1 MILKFKTFINE
12 SKIINESLS
21 KTEYQILHLNRE
33 ERMDYFEERLYYFE
47 RSDFDDL
54 NIQFGNNENGY
65 KTEYFPFLDYELSLC
80 PPKIK
85 NKYIQIC
92 IDKGLG
98 IPLNEID
105 SLTPN
110 QRSLFL
116 DSCAKNARSS
126 YVRLNILKL
135 FSDKQMYVYLV
146 NSIKKK
152 KHLSDKAFIF
162 LSDKFKKFY
171 MDKCIQYKSPIS
183 SQELFW
189 IKPDEDRIYYTNYY
203 INTCIEKG
211 GELKHDQ
218 IDTLTDEQ
226 KLVYYTNQVEK
237 GNVSIAYRS
246 KEGSDESIEFDLNQY
261 ELDRLKKKLN
271 K

>member
-1 MILKFKTFINE
+1 MIKNFKTFINE
-12 SKIINESLS
+12 TISFDASFM

-33 ERMDYFEERLYYFE
+33 ERLKYFENRLYYFE
-47 RSDFDDL
+47 NSEFDDL
-54 NIQFGNNENGY
+54 SITHGLTKNGY
-65 KTEYFPFLDYELSLC
+65 RTEYFPFLDYEFSLC
-80 PPKIK
+80 PKLIK

-110 QRSLFL
+110 QKILFL

-126 YVRLNILKL
+126 YIKLDFLKL

-152 KHLSDKAFIF
+152 QHISDKAFIF

-171 MDKCIQYKSPIS
+171 MDKCIQYKSPIDND
-183 SQELFW
+183 ELSR
-189 IKPDEDRIYYTNYY
+189 IKPDEDKIYYTNYY

-211 GELKHDQ
+211 GELKYEQ
-218 IDTLTDEQ
+218 IDALTDEQ
-226 KLVYYTNQVEK
+226 KLVYYTKQVEK
-237 GNVSIAYRS
+237 GNV
-246 KEGSDESIEFDLNQY
+246 KLFMNLGIEKDINQY
-261 ELDRLKKKLN
+261 ELDILKNKLN
-271 K
+271 KM

>member
-1 MILKFKTFINE
+1 MIKKFKIFINE
-12 SKIINESLS
+12 STIFDSS
-21 KTEYQILHLNRE
+21 FMKTEYQILHLNRE
-33 ERMDYFEERLYYFE
+33 ERLKYFEKRLYYFE
-47 RSDFDDL
+47 NSEFDDL
-54 NIQFGNNENGY
+54 SITHGLTKNGY
-65 KTEYFPFLDYELSLC
+65 RTEYFPFTDYEFSLC
-80 PPKIK
+80 PKLIK

-110 QRSLFL
+110 QKNLFL

-126 YVRLNILKL
+126 YIKLDFLKL

-146 NSIKKK
+146 NYIKKK
-152 KHLSDKAFIF
+152 QHLSDKAFIF

-171 MDKCIQYKSPIS
+171 MDKCIEYKSPIS
-183 SQELFW
+183 SKELSW
-189 IKPDEDRIYYTNYY
+189 IEPEEDRIYYTNYY
-203 INTCIEKG
+203 INACIEKG

-226 KLVYYTNQVEK
+226 KLVYYTKQVEK

-246 KEGSDESIEFDLNQY
+246 RIGSDESIEFDLNQY